1 MDHDDIYINED
12 VTYRSNLLQYI
23 NTIINR
29 VYNGQC
35 DRIALEIH
43 SKNKGVLV
51 NLGTLRSQSSQHID
65 AQERSNAQKNTDET

>member
-1 MDHDDIYINED
+1 MKCRLIMDHDDIYINED

-43 SKNKGVLV
+43 SKNKGVLI
-51 NLGTLRSQSSQHID
+51 NLGTPK
-65 AQERSNAQKNTDET
+65 ERSNAQKNTDES

>member
-1 MDHDDIYINED
+1 MLTCRLIMDHDDIYINED
-12 VTYRSNLLQYI
+12 VTYRSNLLKYI

-43 SKNKGVLV
+43 SKNKGVLI
-51 NLGTLRSQSSQHID
+51 NLGTPY
-65 AQERSNAQKNTDET
+65 ERSNAQKNTNES

>member
-1 MDHDDIYINED
+1 MLARLIMDHDDIYINED

-43 SKNKGVLV
+43 SKNKGVSI
-51 NLGTLRSQSSQHID
+51 NLGTS
-65 AQERSNAQKNTDET
+65 QERSNTQKNTDET

>member
-1 MDHDDIYINED
+1 MLARLIMEHDDIYINED

-29 VYNGQC
+29 VYNGRC

-51 NLGTLRSQSSQHID
+51 NLGTS
-65 AQERSNAQKNTDET
+65 QERSNTQKNTDES